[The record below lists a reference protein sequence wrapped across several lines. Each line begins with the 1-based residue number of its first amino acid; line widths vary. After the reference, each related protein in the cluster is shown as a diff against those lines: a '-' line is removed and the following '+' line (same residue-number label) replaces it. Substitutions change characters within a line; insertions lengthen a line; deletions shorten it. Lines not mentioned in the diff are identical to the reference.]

1 MNLLEVT
8 HGDLISR
15 QAAIHLLEEMKE
27 LDYELWIRTN
37 GYSHLTEKQWDWLI
51 NNFQEQALNEIPTIQ
66 SKHKTG
72 RWIQNK
78 HTDTVLC
85 CECGKCYGDEYN
97 YCPNCGAKMEDIK

>member
-1 MNLLEVT
+1 MD
-8 HGDLISR
+8 DLISR

-51 NNFQEQALNEIPTIQ
+51 NNFQEQALNEVPNANPKQ
-66 SKHKTG
+66 KTG
-72 RWIQNK
+72 RWIENK

-85 CECGKCYGDEYN
+85 SECKKCYGDEYN
-97 YCPNCGAKMEDIK
+97 YCPYCGVKMN